1 MKKYTLLYNSIV
13 LLSCMLYSCASAP
26 TIQNSTATE
35 ASFEQMLFSSSDYIS
50 VRGYGQDAVS
60 AEHNALAGVSRY
72 FSSRISVNTA
82 EKTLV
87 TDHSSKSRLEDVT
100 RILSDTTLFAVRYTK
115 ARFNKEQK
123 NYEVIAY
130 INREEAWQIYA
141 PKVRYA
147 ADSFSGPYDR
157 GAQQTSDFTR
167 ALLLLQARESAE
179 SSYLLSV
186 LEFAYALYP
195 ESIDM
200 FADVQD
206 SLNSLPSMLKKA
218 QAEHV
223 IAVHCIGD
231 NQSQITAVV
240 QEILADLGF
249 SVTANQETA
258 HYVCDLAL
266 TENKKELPAGIFF
279 IPSITITI
287 FENQQIPLFSY
298 SKTLNRI
305 GASMESAAKQRMFHA
320 VITELRKSLPS
331 ALKQTAK

>member
-1 MKKYTLLYNSIV
+1 MKHILLTCCIV
-13 LLSCMLYSCASAP
+13 VLFFSCASAP
-26 TIQNSTATE
+26 RVRNSTASE
-35 ASFEQMLFSSSDYIS
+35 ASFEQMLFSSSAYIA

-87 TDHSSKSRLEDVT
+87 TDHGSKSRLEDVT

-141 PKVRYA
+141 PKVQHA
-147 ADSFSGPYDR
+147 ADTFSGLYNR
-157 GAQQTSDFTR
+157 GRQQVSDFMR
-167 ALLLLQARESAE
+167 ALFLLQAREVAQ
-179 SSYLLSV
+179 SSDLLSM
-186 LEFAYALYP
+186 LQFAYALYP
-195 ESIDM
+195 ESINM
-200 FADVQD
+200 FTDIQENLDNLSV
-206 SLNSLPSMLKKA
+206 MLKNA
-218 QAEHV
+218 QAQYS
-223 IAVHCIGD
+223 IAIHCIND
-231 NQSQITAVV
+231 DKLQIAATVR
-240 QEILADLGF
+240 EILTDLGF
-249 SVTANQETA
+249 SVTANQQTA
-258 HYVCDLAL
+258 CYVCTLDL

-279 IPSITITI
+279 TPSISITI
-287 FENQQIPLFSY
+287 FENQRTPLFSY
-298 SKTLNRI
+298 SKTLSRI

-320 VITELRKSLPS
+320 VITELRNSLPS

>member
-1 MKKYTLLYNSIV
+1 MKHILIACCTVV
-13 LLSCMLYSCASAP
+13 LFFSCASAP

-87 TDHSSKSRLEDVT
+87 TDHGSKSRLEDVT

-141 PKVRYA
+141 PKVQHA
-147 ADSFSGPYDR
+147 VDTFSGLYNR
-157 GAQQTSDFTR
+157 GRQQVSDFTR
-167 ALLLLQARESAE
+167 ALFLLQAQEAAQ
-179 SSYLLSV
+179 SSHLLSV

-206 SLNSLPSMLKKA
+206 SLNSLPIVLKKA

-231 NQSQITAVV
+231 NQSQITAAV

-249 SVTANQETA
+249 PVAADQQA
-258 HYVCDLAL
+258 ARYVCTIEL

-279 IPSITITI
+279 TPSVTVTI
-287 FENQQIPLFSY
+287 FDNKQTQLFSY
-298 SKTLNRI
+298 SKTLSRI

-320 VITELRKSLPS
+320 VITELRNSLPS

>member
-1 MKKYTLLYNSIV
+1 MKHIPLACCIV
-13 LLSCMLYSCASAP
+13 ALFFSCASAP
-26 TIQNSTATE
+26 TVRNSIAPE
-35 ASFEQMLFSSSDYIS
+35 ASFEQSLFSSSNYIS

-60 AEHNALAGVSRY
+60 AEHNALVGLSRY

-87 TDHSSKSRLEDVT
+87 TDHGSKSRLEDMT

-123 NYEVIAY
+123 NYEVIGY

-147 ADSFSGPYDR
+147 ADSFSGLYDR
-157 GAQQTSDFTR
+157 GTQQTSDFTR
-167 ALLLLQARESAE
+167 ALFLLQAQEAAQ
-179 SSYLLSV
+179 SSHLFSV

-206 SLNSLPSMLKKA
+206 SLNTLPIMLKKA

-231 NQSQITAVV
+231 NQSQITAAVR
-240 QEILADLGF
+240 EILTDLGF
-249 SVTANQETA
+249 SVTADQQA
-258 HYVCDLAL
+258 ARYVCTLDF
-266 TENKKELPAGIFF
+266 TKNKKELPAGIFF
-279 IPSITITI
+279 TPSISITV
-287 FENQQIPLFSY
+287 FENQQTPLFSY

-305 GASMESAAKQRMFHA
+305 GASTESAAQQRMFHT
-320 VITELRKSLPS
+320 VITELRNSLPS
-331 ALKQTAK
+331 ALKQTAE

>member
-1 MKKYTLLYNSIV
+1 MKHILLACCIV
-13 LLSCMLYSCASAP
+13 ALFFSCASAP
-26 TIQNSTATE
+26 TVRNSIAPE
-35 ASFEQMLFSSSDYIS
+35 ASFEQTLFSSSAYIA

-60 AEHNALAGVSRY
+60 AEHNALSGLSRY
-72 FSSRISVNTA
+72 FSSHISVNTA

-87 TDHSSKSRLEDVT
+87 TDHGSKSRLEDVT

-141 PKVRYA
+141 PKVQHA
-147 ADSFSGPYDR
+147 VDTFSGLYNR
-157 GAQQTSDFTR
+157 GRQQVSDFTR
-167 ALLLLQARESAE
+167 ALFLLQAQEAAQ
-179 SSYLLSV
+179 SSHLFSV
-186 LEFAYALYP
+186 LEFAYTLYP

-231 NQSQITAVV
+231 NQSQITAAV

-249 SVTANQETA
+249 SVTANQQTA
-258 HYVCDLAL
+258 CYVCTLDL

-279 IPSITITI
+279 TPSISITI
-287 FENQQIPLFSY
+287 FENQRTPLFSY
-298 SKTLNRI
+298 SKTLSRI

-320 VITELRKSLPS
+320 VIMNYETLYRPH
-331 ALKQTAK
+331 

>member
-1 MKKYTLLYNSIV
+1 MKHILLTCCIV
-13 LLSCMLYSCASAP
+13 VLFFSCASAP
-26 TIQNSTATE
+26 DVRNSTDSET
-35 ASFEQMLFSSSDYIS
+35 SFEQTLFSSSAYIA

-87 TDHSSKSRLEDVT
+87 TDHGSKSRLEDVT

-123 NYEVIAY
+123 NYQVIGY

-141 PKVRYA
+141 PKVQQA
-147 ADSFSGPYDR
+147 AEAFSGLYAM
-157 GAQQTSDFTR
+157 GNQQNSDFR
-167 ALLLLQARESAE
+167 HALFLLQAQEAAQ
-179 SSYLLSV
+179 SSHLLSV

-231 NQSQITAVV
+231 NQSQITAAV

-249 SVTANQETA
+249 SVTANQEA
-258 HYVCDLAL
+258 ARYVCALAL

-287 FENQQIPLFSY
+287 FDNQQTPLFSY
-298 SKTLNRI
+298 SKTWNRI
-305 GASMESAAKQRMFHA
+305 GASTESAAKQRMFHA
-320 VITELRKSLPS
+320 VITELQNSLPS
-331 ALKQTAK
+331 ALKQTAE